1 MILVLLNICV
11 DSQDPIAFQ
20 FKENTAINDQ
30 ESIIEIVVEKLLGY
44 ENAIAEYDDVDG
56 DQSQQSTGKNVSV
69 ELCITHPS
77 PFIISC
83 YKKLNQD
90 YFHQLKLNPHP
101 GYLSISSP
109 PPRV

>member
-77 PFIISC
+77 PYILSR

-90 YFHQLKLNPHP
+90 YFQQLRLNPHP